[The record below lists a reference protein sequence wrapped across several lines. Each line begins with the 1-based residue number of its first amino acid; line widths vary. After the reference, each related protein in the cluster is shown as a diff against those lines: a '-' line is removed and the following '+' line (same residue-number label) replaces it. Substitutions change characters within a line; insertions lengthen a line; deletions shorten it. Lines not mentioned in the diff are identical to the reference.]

1 MARYRQNLP
10 QLARD
15 FLTDGGLETTLVF
28 QRGLDLPHFA
38 AFPLLDTEEGRREL
52 ERYYETYLAIATG
65 RNAGFVIYT
74 PTWRASKDWAPRL
87 GYDLPGLRRINQES
101 VVFIELLC
109 SRWETPNSPCVLNGV
124 IGPRGDGYRGG
135 DMDAA
140 EAEDYHAFQAEIFA
154 ASDAD
159 MISAVTMNTMGE
171 AIGIVR
177 AAKAVTMPCVVSF
190 TVETDGQ
197 LVGGASLRE
206 AVETTDED
214 TGGWPAYYMVNC
226 AHPSHFAGVL
236 ERGETW
242 VNRIGGIRANASTK
256 SHAELDQSTE
266 LDIGDVIDFGRRYG
280 ALKKACPAIRVLGG
294 CCGTDHTHIES
305 VCNSSLTGA
314 NAVGGGL
321 RTFAA

>member
-1 MARYRQNLP
+1 LP
-10 QLARD
+10 QLGSD

-28 QRGLDLPHFA
+28 HRGLDLPHFA
-38 AFPLLDTEEGRREL
+38 AFPLLDTAEGRREL

-65 RNAGFVIYT
+65 RNAGFVIDT

-87 GYDLPGLRRINQES
+87 GYDLPGLHRINQES
-101 VVFIELLC
+101 VAFIALLRA
-109 SRWETPNSPCVLNGV
+109 RWETPGSLCVLNGV
-124 IGPRGDGYRGG
+124 IGPRGDGYQGG

-159 MISAVTMNTMGE
+159 MISAVTMNTIGE
-171 AIGIVR
+171 AIGVAR
-177 AAKAVTMPCVVSF
+177 AAKAVDMPCVVSF
-190 TVETDGQ
+190 TVETDGN

-206 AVETTDED
+206 AVEATDAE

-226 AHPSHFAGVL
+226 AHPSHFAHVP
-236 ERGETW
+236 ERGEAW
-242 VNRIGGIRANASTK
+242 VDRIGGIRANASAK

-266 LDIGDVIDFGRRYG
+266 LDVGDVSDFGRRYA
-280 ALKKACPAIRVLGG
+280 ALKKACPALRVLGG

-305 VCNSSLTGA
+305 IWNSCSHGA
-314 NAVGGGL
+314 NVDGQEL

>member
-65 RNAGFVIYT
+65 RNAGFVIDT

-305 VCNSSLTGA
+305 VCNSCLTGA

-321 RTFAA
+321 RTFVA